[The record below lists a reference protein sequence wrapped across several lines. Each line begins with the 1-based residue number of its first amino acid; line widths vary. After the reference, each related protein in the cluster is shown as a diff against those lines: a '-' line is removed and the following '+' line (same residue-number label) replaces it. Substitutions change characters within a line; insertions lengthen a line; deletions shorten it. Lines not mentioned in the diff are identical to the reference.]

1 MVKFYDEKF
10 LAKKFKVERLD
21 FHRRIKPIIINDFK
35 SELNKLGI
43 KNPDIGLDE
52 KDFIILGDPLSHV
65 KIIET
70 KLHISTYIDE

>member
-10 LAKKFKVERLD
+10 LAEKFKVIRLY

-35 SELNKLGI
+35 SELNKFEI

-52 KDFIILGDPLSHV
+52 KDFIILGDPLNHNN
-65 KIIET
+65 IIET
-70 KLHISTYIDE
+70 KLHISAYIDE